1 MPSVRQ
7 QICKEDDRLDRITIH
22 MTDGH
27 MVSAFLAEPDGPP
40 KGHIHLLHGMAEHIG
55 RYEEFAEELKKAG
68 YIVSGH
74 DHRGH
79 GSTVRLNGTRGY
91 FADEDGFER
100 VVQDVHEVTT
110 LLRDSHP
117 SPSFTIFGHSM
128 GSFVARRYSQRYG
141 HLLDRAIFMGSGDHP
156 GSAIRAGRM
165 IASRY
170 VAAGMKKEPNQLL
183 NSLTFGRYNL
193 QFPDAVTP
201 FDWLNEDQDAVKKY
215 LDDEDSG
222 FVSTTGFFADLFDGL
237 DLIHDD
243 REIRRTPADLP
254 ILMISGALDPV
265 GKNGAGIWN
274 VARQYAENNVR
285 NVTVYLVEEGRH
297 EILHSP
303 KKGRIAEF
311 ITEWLES

>member
-1 MPSVRQ
+1 
-7 QICKEDDRLDRITIH
+7 LDRMTIH

-27 MVSAFLAEPDGPP
+27 MVSAFLAEPEGPP

-55 RYEEFAEELKKAG
+55 RYAEFAGALGKAG

-91 FADEDGFER
+91 FAEEDGFER

-117 SPSFTIFGHSM
+117 APAFTIFGHSM
-128 GSFVARRYSQRYG
+128 GSFVARRYTQRYG
-141 HLLDRAIFMGSGDHP
+141 HLVDRAIFMGSGDHP
-156 GSAIRAGRM
+156 GPAIRAGRM
-165 IASRY
+165 IADGY
-170 VAAGMKKEPNQLL
+170 IAAGLKKEPNQFL

-193 QFPDAVTP
+193 HFPDAETP
-201 FDWLNEDQDAVKKY
+201 FDWLNEDQEAVRAY

-222 FVSTTGFFADLFDGL
+222 FVSTTGFFSDLFDGL

-243 REIRRTPADLP
+243 REIRRTPDDLP
-254 ILMISGALDPV
+254 ILLISGGSDPV
-265 GKNGAGIWN
+265 GKSGAGIWN
-274 VARQYAENNVR
+274 VARQYAQNGVR

-303 KKGRIAEF
+303 KKSR
-311 ITEWLES
+311 ITEYITGWLES